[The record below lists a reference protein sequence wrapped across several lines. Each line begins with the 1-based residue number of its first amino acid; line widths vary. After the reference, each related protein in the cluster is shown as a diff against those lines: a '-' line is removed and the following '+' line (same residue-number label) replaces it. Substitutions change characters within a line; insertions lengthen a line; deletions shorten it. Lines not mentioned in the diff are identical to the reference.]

1 MPNTPNMQSQIHT
14 PNNTVQSLF
23 NSNINNNTNMF
34 LHSKLDIPKID
45 DTGVNLRKRNI
56 DFSGG
61 FFIKRT
67 MQKRSRSMASFS
79 SIPKIGKV
87 VVFTVISIILLLLI
101 FPITSL
107 VVTTYFKKE
116 TDIIILER
124 IILLNA

>member
-1 MPNTPNMQSQIHT
+1 MQSQIHT

-56 DFSGG
+56 DSFSAG

-87 VVFTVISIILLLLI
+87 VVFAVIAIILLLLI

-107 VVTTYFKKE
+107 IVTTYFKKE